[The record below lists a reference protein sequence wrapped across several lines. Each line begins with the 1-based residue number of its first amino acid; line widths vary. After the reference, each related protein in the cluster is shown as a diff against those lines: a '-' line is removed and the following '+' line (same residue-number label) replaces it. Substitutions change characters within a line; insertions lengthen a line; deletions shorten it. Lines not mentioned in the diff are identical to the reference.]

1 MTMYDF
7 LDEFLNDEEV
17 ILQDMMD
24 RMIDDIHTSV
34 STNAY
39 AYAASVSDSVK
50 KIECS
55 LGV

>member
-17 ILQDMMD
+17 ILNDMMD
-24 RMIDDIHTSV
+24 RMIDEMHTSI
-34 STNAY
+34 SENKY
-39 AYAASVSDSVK
+39 AHAASVSHSIR
-50 KIECS
+50 KIEHS